1 MTVADVIWLPQQ
13 GRLKISSALQT
24 VTCLKCGCITR
35 IQTEVIKSILFIVYY
50 ECPCRRQQN
59 QKPVEMPFVI
69 YFAKLCFFLSLRV
82 QAADP
87 FVEVRLWKPTANLTQ
102 GANADPKRAG
112 QMSAHTPALC
122 RCLPAEMSN
131 TMMWEEAGGELS
143 ACHYQV
149 RKPKKFSCEDADS
162 YVWIHG
168 SHRHTCT
175 LIWMTTKWPTN
186 LIQAVTGTI
195 TCF

>member
-1 MTVADVIWLPQQ
+1 MTATAGTPEN
-13 GRLKISSALQT
+13 
-24 VTCLKCGCITR
+24 LKCFAN
-35 IQTEVIKSILFIVYY
+35 SDLFEMRVYHTN
-50 ECPCRRQQN
+50 PDRGD
-59 QKPVEMPFVI
+59 KI
-69 YFAKLCFFLSLRV
+69 YFIHCLLWVSLPETTKSEACRNAICYLFFLSLRV